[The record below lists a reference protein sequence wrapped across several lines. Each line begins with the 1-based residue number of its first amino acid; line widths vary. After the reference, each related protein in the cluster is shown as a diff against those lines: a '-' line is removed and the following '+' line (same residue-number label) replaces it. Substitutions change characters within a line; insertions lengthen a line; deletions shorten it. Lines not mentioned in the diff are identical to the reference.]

1 MNGEGVK
8 YSDVGTFMFAGRQ
21 KQHGVGLIEVL
32 IAVLIL
38 AVGILGLAQMQ
49 LSAKRASFE
58 ATQRSIATSLAR
70 DILERI
76 RSNPG
81 QAATYAAA
89 TPTNGIVLNASYSF
103 PSVTDCTANSC
114 TAAQLAGYDMRDW
127 TEMVRG
133 DRIKVDVGGTDV
145 PAGGLLNPVVCMFE
159 NTGVVTVVIAWQ
171 GINEINQLLLNDP
184 KDLGGNDLGECG
196 NGLFGTDDKLRRQLA
211 MSTFVAAI

>member
-1 MNGEGVK
+1 MITRSMVAPAIRPKVFGPVRCTQ
-8 YSDVGTFMFAGRQ
+8 S
-21 KQHGVGLIEVL
+21 GVGLIEVL

-81 QAATYAAA
+81 EVATYAAA
-89 TPTNGIVLNASYSF
+89 PNDEIVLTAAYTL
-103 PSVTDCTANSC
+103 PTVTDCTTTAC
-114 TAAQLAGYDMRDW
+114 TAAQLVAYDMRDW

-133 DRIKVDVGGTDV
+133 DRIKVGAVA
-145 PAGGLLNPVVCMFE
+145 AGGLLNPVVCMFE
-159 NTGVVTVVIAWQ
+159 NSSVVTVVLAWQ
-171 GINEINQLLLNDP
+171 GINEIDQTILDDP
-184 KDLGGNDLGECG
+184 TDLGGNSLGECG
-196 NGLFGTDDKLRRQLA
+196 DGQFGTDDKLRRQLT
-211 MSTFVAAI
+211 MSTFVVAI

>member
-1 MNGEGVK
+1 VLSGPSRHNQ
-8 YSDVGTFMFAGRQ
+8 S
-21 KQHGVGLIEVL
+21 GVGLIEVL

-49 LSAKRASFE
+49 LSAKRAGFE

-81 QAATYAAA
+81 EAATYAAA
-89 TPTNGIVLNASYSF
+89 TPNNGIVLNAAYTF
-103 PSVTDCTANSC
+103 PTVTDCTANACSE
-114 TAAQLAGYDMRDW
+114 AQLAAYDMRDW

-133 DRIKVDVGGTDV
+133 DRIKVDVGGTDI

-171 GINEINQLLLNDP
+171 GINEINQTLLDDP
-184 KDLGGNDLGECG
+184 TDLGGNSLGECG
-196 NGLFGTDDKLRRQLA
+196 DGLFGTDDKLRRQLT
-211 MSTFVAAI
+211 MSTFVAEF

>member
-1 MNGEGVK
+1 MKAEKTK
-8 YSDVGTFMFAGRQ
+8 YRSALVAVPTARRRES
-21 KQHGVGLIEVL
+21 GVGLIEVL

-81 QAATYAAA
+81 EAATYAVA
-89 TPTNGIVLNASYSF
+89 TPANGIVLDAAYTF
-103 PSVTDCTANSC
+103 PAVTDCTTNSC
-114 TAAQLAGYDMRDW
+114 TAAQLAAYDMRDW

-133 DRIKVDVGGTDV
+133 DRIMVDVGGTDIS
-145 PAGGLLNPVVCMFE
+145 AGGLLNPVVCMFE
-159 NTGVVTVVIAWQ
+159 NAGVITVVIAWQ
-171 GINEINQLLLNDP
+171 GINEIDQTLLNDP
-184 KDLGGNDLGECG
+184 IDLGGNSLGECG
-196 NGLFGTDDKLRRQLA
+196 DGLFGTDDKLRRQLA
-211 MSTFVAAI
+211 MSTFVAEI